1 MKRVLILLGV
11 ALMATMTLA
20 FAQTAKDT
28 LVEDE
33 FGSIDT
39 LDPAQAY
46 DTSSSEVIQNVY
58 QTLYAYKGASAKDFV
73 PQLATAYKVS
83 EDGKTY
89 TFTLRKGV
97 TFHNGDPFTCADVAY
112 SLKRAVIT
120 NNPQSGDWIVAEP
133 LSGYASNANDAL
145 GKNATAADYHKYFQ
159 TVDSSITCPDP
170 YTAVFHLQSASP
182 TFFARMLFSAASI
195 IDMKW
200 AVANGQW
207 DGTEATWKKWIGYDL
222 HNNSYLQNHMNGT
235 GPYQMVQWVP
245 GQKFV
250 AKAYANYWGS
260 KPALTNVLINRDK
273 EVSTRILNLQK
284 GNADYIDLGARSDV
298 KQVEGS
304 PGVKIWN
311 QNGDLGWS
319 EAAADA
325 LFMNEDITAKNNPNI
340 GSGKLDGNGIPP
352 NFFTDLDVRK
362 CFNYAFD
369 YKAYIQQVELGQAK
383 QITMA
388 LPSNFLG
395 YDPNVPTYSLD
406 LEKAKQHC
414 QAAWD
419 GKLWQN
425 GMKITLL
432 YNTGNTARKTAVE
445 IIKSNLEYMN
455 PKFHVTVR
463 GVAWPEFIKEASNSS
478 MAAYAL
484 GWLADYADPDDF
496 IHVFYAKG
504 GYYADQIHFSNPQIN
519 QLDQQART
527 ETNPEARKLL
537 YSQIGHLAYQ
547 QAPLVLLPRAWPILV
562 TSTGLKGVYYNPLIG
577 SGQFLWSAVSK

>member
-1 MKRVLILLGV
+1 MKRILILLAA
-11 ALMATMTLA
+11 ALMATMV
-20 FAQTAKDT
+20 FAQTAQNT
-28 LVEDE
+28 LVEDK

-46 DTSSSEVIQNVY
+46 DTSSSLVIQNIY
-58 QTLYAYKGASAKDFV
+58 ETLYTYKGSSAGEFV
-73 PQLATAYKVS
+73 PALATDYKIS

-89 TFTLRKGV
+89 TYTLRKGV

-159 TVDSSITCPDP
+159 TVDNSVTCPDP
-170 YTAVFHLQSASP
+170 YTAVFHLASPSP

-195 IDMKW
+195 IDKKW
-200 AVANGQW
+200 AIENGQW

-222 HNNSYLQNHMNGT
+222 HNNSFLQDHMNGT
-235 GPYQMVQWVP
+235 GAYQMVQWVP

-250 AKAYANYWGS
+250 AKAYAGYWGD
-260 KPALTNVLINRDK
+260 KAKIENVLINRDS

-304 PGVKIWN
+304 QGVKIWN
-311 QNGDLGWS
+311 LDGKLGW
-319 EAAADA
+319 ADA
-325 LFMNEDITAKNNPNI
+325 AVDAVFLNEAIKTDNNPNV
-340 GSGKLDGNGIPP
+340 GSGKLDGNGIPAD
-352 NFFTDLDVRK
+352 FFANQDARL

-369 YKAYIQQVELGQAK
+369 RQAYGQQVLLGMG
-383 QITMA
+383 ISLTMA
-388 LPSNFLG
+388 LPKSFLG
-395 YDPNVPTYSLD
+395 YDPNIPTYSLD
-406 LEKAKQHC
+406 LEKATQHC
-414 QAAWD
+414 KAAFD

-425 GMKITLL
+425 GLKMTLL
-432 YNTGNTARKTAVE
+432 YNTGNTARQTAME
-445 IIKSNLEYMN
+445 ILKSNLEYIN
-455 PKFHVTVR
+455 PKFNITVR
-463 GVAWPEFIKEASNSS
+463 GVAWPDFIKQASEST
-478 MAAYAL
+478 MPAYAL
-484 GWLADYADPDDF
+484 GWGADYADPDDF

-527 ETNPEARKLL
+527 ETNPEARKLM
-537 YSQIGHLAYQ
+537 YSQIGNLAHDL
-547 QAPLVLLPRAWPILV
+547 APIILVPRAYPILV
-562 TSTGLKGVYYNPLIG
+562 TSSSLKGVYYNPMIG
-577 SGQFLWSAVSK
+577 NGEFLWSKVSK